1 MGLKLKLVPYQN
13 VPILQLMMF
22 TTTPQRTTVIMDTTG
37 MVSLIKM
44 EIMDRPHTMVIT
56 GIVEIITKRKAQEI
70 EETEKKKW
78 EPWTC
83 GKCDCFNEAEATKC
97 ANCGKPFK
105 FSEDLSQETKLKFLN
120 GKHYQ
125 EGEEMH
131 NQDIVGDMYEDVI
144 VFNNSFIVGNGD
156 DNGYNGDANGENG
169 DHLNDDE
176 DEDDEDDED
185 EVDGGVSET
194 VKNVF

>member
-70 EETEKKKW
+70 EETENGDVEEHVKMVEEIDVQKKKKRN
-78 EPWTC
+78 
-83 GKCDCFNEAEATKC
+83 GNHGRV
-97 ANCGKPFK
+97 ANVIA
-105 FSEDLSQETKLKFLN
+105 LMKL
-120 GKHYQ
+120 
-125 EGEEMH
+125 
-131 NQDIVGDMYEDVI
+131 
-144 VFNNSFIVGNGD
+144 
-156 DNGYNGDANGENG
+156 
-169 DHLNDDE
+169 
-176 DEDDEDDED
+176 
-185 EVDGGVSET
+185 
-194 VKNVF
+194 